1 MRTYRFI
8 FLIVFLG
15 LFSGCVRGKGN
26 QSTAS
31 VLSLPQ
37 IVLQQ
42 EDTYTIL
49 SCLHEAQTLTRIEF
63 RNMWTQ
69 ASKQTEDGRYSD
81 PLKIVC
87 LGLHDYSSFKQF
99 KIGIDVLES
108 YVKENES
115 ESKGLKGLLH
125 IMQKIEKETVAKW
138 TLHNKNS
145 DEKGVIE
152 AENKEL
158 LDRNAILEKNAE
170 QNQARIKELQKQI
183 DQLKNIENII
193 KNRER

>member
-1 MRTYRFI
+1 MKMHRFI
-8 FLIVFLG
+8 LFILLLG
-15 LFSGCVRGKGN
+15 LSSGCVRGKGN

-49 SCLHEAQTLTRIEF
+49 SCLHETQSLTRVEF
-63 RNMWTQ
+63 RNMYTM
-69 ASKQTEDGRYSD
+69 ASKQTEDGRYND

-99 KIGIDVLES
+99 KVGIDALE
-108 YVKENES
+108 YYIKDNES
-115 ESKGLKGLLH
+115 EAKGLKGLLH
-125 IMQKIEKETVAKW
+125 IMQKIEKDTVAKW

-145 DEKGVIE
+145 DEKGAIE

-170 QNQARIKELQKQI
+170 QSQARIKELQKQI